1 MPPSKPSAGIAEL
14 SVPLPQRFSTVE
26 IKAKADGELGRSYV
40 TRTRLALVL
49 GVLTLLLGAVVAIA
63 VSFGSVQIS
72 VLRAMRDGASPDHAI
87 FFTARV
93 PRVVMGLIVGAV
105 LASVGAALQAL
116 VRNPLAEGGILGI
129 SGGAALGAI
138 LALIFGA
145 HFGSTELLV
154 PLCAFVVALATTVA
168 IYRLAQIN
176 GRLEPFSLLLVGV
189 IFNAMWGAAIL
200 LINSLVN
207 FYHADSILFWLMGSL
222 AAPTYQE
229 SIVTGVLG
237 AIGFAVLF
245 YYARDMNLLS
255 LGDEAAGDLGVDVDW
270 VRRAIFIS
278 TSVMIGVTVSVSGM
292 IGFVGLIVPH
302 LLRLAFGADHR
313 LLLPACAIGGAAFMV
328 AADLVARTVIAP
340 AELPVGVI
348 TALCGGPFFIFLL
361 RREGRTTIG
370 VV

>member
-1 MPPSKPSAGIAEL
+1 
-14 SVPLPQRFSTVE
+14 
-26 IKAKADGELGRSYV
+26 
-40 TRTRLALVL
+40 
-49 GVLTLLLGAVVAIA
+49 
-63 VSFGSVQIS
+63 
-72 VLRAMRDGASPDHAI
+72 
-87 FFTARV
+87 
-93 PRVVMGLIVGAV
+93 
-105 LASVGAALQAL
+105 
-116 VRNPLAEGGILGI
+116 
-129 SGGAALGAI
+129 
-138 LALIFGA
+138 
-145 HFGSTELLV
+145 
-154 PLCAFVVALATTVA
+154 
-168 IYRLAQIN
+168 
-176 GRLEPFSLLLVGV
+176 
-189 IFNAMWGAAIL
+189 
-200 LINSLVN
+200 
-207 FYHADSILFWLMGSL
+207 
-222 AAPTYQE
+222 
-229 SIVTGVLG
+229 VLG

>member
-1 MPPSKPSAGIAEL
+1 LSAPQFERLSAPNRLPREIAGNAESDL
-14 SVPLPQRFSTVE
+14 SGAYLTRSRMTV
-26 IKAKADGELGRSYV
+26 
-40 TRTRLALVL
+40 VL
-49 GVLTLLLGAVVAIA
+49 GTLMLLLCVVVAIA
-63 VSFGSVQIS
+63 TTFGSVPINIT
-72 VLRAMRDGASPDHAI
+72 RALRDGASPDHAI

-129 SGGAALGAI
+129 SGGGALGAV
-138 LALIFGA
+138 LALIFGT
-145 HFGSTELLV
+145 HFGGTELLV
-154 PLCAFVVALATTVA
+154 PLSAFIAALATTVA
-168 IYRLAQIN
+168 IYRLAQID

-222 AAPTYQE
+222 EAPTYEE
-229 SIVTGVLG
+229 SLVTGVLG
-237 AIGFAVLF
+237 AIGFAVLV
-245 YYARDMNLLS
+245 YYARDLNLMS
-255 LGDEAAGDLGVDVDW
+255 LGDEAASDLGVDLDW

-278 TSVMIGVTVSVSGM
+278 TSVMIGVAVSVSGM

-313 LLLPACAIGGAAFMV
+313 LLLPASAIGGAGFMV
-328 AADLVARTVIAP
+328 AADLAARTVIAP

-361 RREGRTTIG
+361 RREGKRTIG
-370 VV
+370 IV